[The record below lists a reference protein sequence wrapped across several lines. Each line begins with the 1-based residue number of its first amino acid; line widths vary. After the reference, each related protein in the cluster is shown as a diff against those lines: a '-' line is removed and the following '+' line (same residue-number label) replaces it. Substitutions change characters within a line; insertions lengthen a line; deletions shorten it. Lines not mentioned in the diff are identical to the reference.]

1 MRTPGARSSTW
12 ILMVSVI
19 ANTAIAASAAGQ
31 TSRKWEIEVH
41 GGAVLPA
48 NQSGGTAALPGP
60 GVPFT
65 TQSIYGPPAPPVL
78 VVSQSR
84 RISSWYFGDGALLF
98 DQAATAVAAN
108 PAAMTAPFPGRIV
121 ALDPVLLGSL
131 GEIDR
136 GGAIGARVT
145 RALTARFGVEV
156 GIDYGLARVRV
167 APATRD
173 SIEATRTSFIPAFTG
188 VIASNPSRAVRSI
201 TSNASLDEGSARE
214 LFASGALIVN
224 LKTTGRMTPYATI
237 GAALVATD
245 GDLPRATLTGNYQF
259 ANVTTG
265 ASYNETDRV
274 AVSDT
279 RDTRSLAGILG
290 GGMKYDV
297 SARWGVRF
305 DVRVF
310 LGSNPA
316 DTRLDADPDVVLGPL
331 PAGRVTLNA
340 EPTIQFGNSADPVTA
355 LGVTGLAPSSL
366 SGPAITGFRTWSG
379 HGVSTHTSVTGGVFW
394 RF

>member
-1 MRTPGARSSTW
+1 MDPDGVGDCQYGHRGFGCRADIAQVGDRSAWWRRPARQPVRRNGGAAGTRRAFHDPEHLWSSRSAGARR
-12 ILMVSVI
+12 L
-19 ANTAIAASAAGQ
+19 AIAAD
-31 TSRKWEIEVH
+31 I
-41 GGAVLPA
+41 
-48 NQSGGTAALPGP
+48 
-60 GVPFT
+60 
-65 TQSIYGPPAPPVL
+65 VL
-78 VVSQSR
+78 VL
-84 RISSWYFGDGALLF
+84 GDGALLF